1 MKKKLYIILSMKEL
15 LYDVR
20 NKAYIAG
27 QSIATGDNIEAVYNM
42 QAVDDEG
49 NSDRIARSISDALA
63 RLKASF
69 SEYIA
74 DEDSGEAGNVQE
86 ASEQNVSLTMLVP
99 SNYCFAAREDAARSM
114 HGYIVACALSEWFS
128 LTSKAEAASYAEQA
142 AACLAEAHRAINR
155 RVRPTRN
162 S

>member
-27 QSIATGDNIEAVYNM
+27 QSIAKGDNTEAVYNM

>member
-20 NKAYIAG
+20 SKAYIAG
-27 QSIATGDNIEAVYNM
+27 QSVATGENIEAVYNM

-49 NSDRIARSISDALA
+49 NADRIARSISDALS
-63 RLKASF
+63 RLKTSF
-69 SEYIA
+69 AEYIA
-74 DEDSGEAGNVQE
+74 EEDDVQ
-86 ASEQNVSLTMLVP
+86 ANNMQGKAEQFVTLTMLVP

-128 LTSKAEAASYAEQA
+128 LTNKAEAASYTEQA

>member
-27 QSIATGDNIEAVYNM
+27 QSIATGDNIKAVYNM

-74 DEDSGEAGNVQE
+74 GEDDVEADNLPADAKQMVM
-86 ASEQNVSLTMLVP
+86 LTFLVP
-99 SNYCFAAREDAARSM
+99 SNYCFTAREDAARSM

-128 LTSKAEAASYAEQA
+128 LTNKAEAASYTEQA

>member
-20 NKAYIAG
+20 SKAYIAG
-27 QSIATGDNIEAVYNM
+27 QSVATGENIEAVYNM

-49 NSDRIARSISDALA
+49 NADRIARSISDALA

-74 DEDSGEAGNVQE
+74 GEDDVEADNLPEDAKQMVM
-86 ASEQNVSLTMLVP
+86 LTFLVP
-99 SNYCFAAREDAARSM
+99 SNFCFAAREDAARSM

-128 LTSKAEAASYAEQA
+128 LTNKAEAASYAEQA

-155 RVRPTRN
+155 RMRPTRN

>member
-1 MKKKLYIILSMKEL
+1 MKKKLYITLSMKEL

-20 NKAYIAG
+20 SKAYIAG

-74 DEDSGEAGNVQE
+74 GEDDVEADNLPSDAKQMVM
-86 ASEQNVSLTMLVP
+86 LTFLVP

-128 LTSKAEAASYAEQA
+128 LTNKAEAASYTEQA

-155 RVRPTRN
+155 RVRPIRN

>member
-1 MKKKLYIILSMKEL
+1 MKKKLYITLSMKEL

-20 NKAYIAG
+20 NKAYVAG
-27 QSIATGDNIEAVYNM
+27 QSMATGENIEAVYNM

-49 NSDRIARSISDALA
+49 NADRIARSISDALS
-63 RLKASF
+63 RLKTSF

-74 DEDSGEAGNVQE
+74 DEDGREAGNVQE
-86 ASEQNVSLTMLVP
+86 TSGQNISLTLLVP

-128 LTSKAEAASYAEQA
+128 LTNKAEAASYTEQA
-142 AACLAEAHRAINR
+142 EACLAEAHRAINR

>member
-27 QSIATGDNIEAVYNM
+27 QSIAKGDNTEAIYNM

-49 NSDRIARSISDALA
+49 NSERIARSISDALA
-63 RLKASF
+63 RLKTSF
-69 SEYIA
+69 AEYIA
-74 DEDSGEAGNVQE
+74 DEDGREVGNVQE
-86 ASEQNVSLTMLVP
+86 TSAQNILLTLLVP

-114 HGYIVACALSEWFS
+114 HGYIVACAVSECFS
-128 LTSKAEAASYAEQA
+128 RTNKAEAASYTEQE
-142 AACLAEAHRAINR
+142 AACLAAAHRAINR
-155 RVRPTRN
+155 RVRPPRN

>member
-20 NKAYIAG
+20 CKAYIAG
-27 QSIATGDNIEAVYNM
+27 QSMATGDNIEAVYNM

-74 DEDSGEAGNVQE
+74 GEDDVEADNLPSDAKQMVM
-86 ASEQNVSLTMLVP
+86 LTFLVP

-128 LTSKAEAASYAEQA
+128 LTNKAEAASYTEQA

>member
-1 MKKKLYIILSMKEL
+1 MKKKLYITLSMKEL

-20 NKAYIAG
+20 SKAYIAG
-27 QSIATGDNIEAVYNM
+27 QSVATGENIEAVYNM

-49 NSDRIARSISDALA
+49 NADRIARSISDALA
-63 RLKASF
+63 RLKTSF
-69 SEYIA
+69 AEYIA
-74 DEDSGEAGNVQE
+74 EEDDVQ
-86 ASEQNVSLTMLVP
+86 ANNMQGKAEQMVMLTFLVP
-99 SNYCFAAREDAARSM
+99 SNYCFAARDDAARSM

-128 LTSKAEAASYAEQA
+128 LTNKAEAASYTEQA